1 MPSDRDAVEVTEGS
15 RKRRLEVLLAGHT
28 GDSAQALGA
37 LNDPDPALRL
47 AALGALAR
55 IDALGVTQLLDSLRD
70 PDSGVRRRA
79 AELAAAHPD
88 ETLEP
93 ALLGLLA
100 DAEPLVAE
108 MAAWA
113 LGERGGPA
121 HETVRALSHMSEH
134 HEDPLCR
141 EAAVAALGALGD
153 PAGLPA
159 ILRATSDKPAIRR
172 RAVIALAPFEGE
184 EVDAALVRARS
195 DRDWQVRQAAE
206 DQEGRAGS

>member
-1 MPSDRDAVEVTEGS
+1 MPSDRDAVDVTQAS

-28 GDSAQALGA
+28 GDPGPARAALR
-37 LNDPDPALRL
+37 DDDPALRL

-55 IDALGVTQLLDSLRD
+55 AQSLDSPDLIDALRD
-70 PDSGVRRRA
+70 PDPGVRRRA
-79 AELAAAHPD
+79 AELAASQVD
-88 ETLEP
+88 EVLGS
-93 ALLGLLA
+93 ALLGILE
-100 DAEPLVAE
+100 DPEPLVVE

-113 LGERGGPA
+113 LGERNAAPDVI
-121 HETVRALSHMSEH
+121 EALSHIAEH

-141 EAAVAALGALGD
+141 ESAVAALGALGD

-159 ILRATSDKPAIRR
+159 ILRATTDKPAIRR

-206 DQEGRAGS
+206 DQEGRDRS